1 MKCNQW
7 TLALL
12 GAGLISLPSVTNA
25 EEKPNSIVTA
35 LSSTTLSGYVDTSAE
50 WNPGTGNQNLPPY
63 AFSSGKADGFNLDV
77 VKLTLEK
84 PVDPTDNWGAGYKV
98 DLVMGPDANALGTSS
113 DFNNADFGVK
123 QAYVALHAPVGN
135 GLDFK
140 LGVWDT
146 IIGYE
151 VFEAGNNPNFT
162 RSWGYTIEPTT
173 HTGVQA
179 TYVFC
184 EAFSATVGIANTFG
198 PTINGRALN
207 NDGTQR
213 ESYKTYMGSVT
224 FTAPTN
230 MSFLAGSTLTA
241 CIING
246 WNAAVPQGDDTHYYV
261 GGTMNTPVTGLK
273 VGFAFDDL
281 DARAAQGETWTVG
294 GYVAFQATEKLSLY
308 GRAEYLRDRGNQKVF
323 TKTVLTDPTDPT
335 SGVTVPTNPDK
346 VVSLTGTVQYDL
358 WKNVLSRLE
367 VRWDHSASGQGV
379 WGSTVAGTG
388 TGNERNAV
396 VLAANVIY
404 KF

>member
-12 GAGLISLPSVTNA
+12 GAGLVSLPSVTNA

-50 WNPGTGNQNLPPY
+50 WNPGTGNANLPPY
-63 AFSSGKADGFNLDV
+63 AFSQGKADGFNLDV

-84 PVDPTDNWGAGYKV
+84 PIDQTDNWGAGYKV
-98 DLVMGPDANALGTSS
+98 DLVMGPDADVLNTSS
-113 DFNNADFGVK
+113 TGSSADFGVK
-123 QAYVALHAPVGN
+123 QAYVALHSPVGN
-135 GLDFK
+135 GLDTK
-140 LGVWDT
+140 IGVWDT
-146 IIGYE
+146 IVGYE

-173 HTGVQA
+173 HTGVQS

-184 EAFSATVGIANTFG
+184 EAFSATAGIANTFG
-198 PTINGRALN
+198 PTINQRALN
-207 NDGTQR
+207 NRGTQR

-230 MSFLAGSTLTA
+230 MGFLAGSTLTGA
-241 CIING
+241 IING
-246 WNAAVPQGDDTHYYV
+246 WNSGVNQFDDTHYYA
-261 GGTMNTPVTGLK
+261 GGTINTPITGLK
-273 VGFAFDDL
+273 VGVAFDDL
-281 DARAAQGETWTVG
+281 KARAAHGETWTVG

-308 GRAEYLRDRGNQKVF
+308 GRAEYLRDRGEQKVF
-323 TKTVLTDPTDPT
+323 VKTVPDPTDPT
-335 SGVTVPTNPDK
+335 ATITVPSNPDK
-346 VVSLTGTVQYDL
+346 VMTLTGTIQYDL

-367 VRWDHSASGQGV
+367 VRWDHSLTGTGV
-379 WGSTVAGTG
+379 WGSTDAATG
-388 TGNERNAV
+388 TGNEKNAV